1 MYRWNVA
8 SLTPMAL
15 AIASSG
21 SGFGA
26 AKVGGAEN
34 TQAGRYWLVST
45 VEACVTAGVGSQ
57 QLALL
62 RTRTDLRFL
71 SIF

>member
-26 AKVGGAEN
+26 DKVDC
-34 TQAGRYWLVST
+34 AGDTLSV
-45 VEACVTAGVGSQ
+45 VTVGSVVSGFS
-57 QLALL
+57 L
-62 RTRTDLRFL
+62 
-71 SIF
+71 